1 MTDQICN
8 RTFDEIAVGDSASLQ
23 RTLTLDD
30 IATFAVMSGDA
41 NPSHVDADF
50 ARSTP
55 FHQVVAH
62 GMWSAALLSNLL
74 GTELPGPGTVYV
86 EQTLSF
92 HQQVMLGDTVTVTV
106 TAREKFADTHRIR
119 FDCAVVNQRG
129 QTVVSGHALVQAP
142 TEKVCRP
149 RTHLPQ
155 LHLID
160 PGQRLQALVAKA
172 REGCKGL
179 RPMRVAVVHPVN
191 AVSIQGAIDAAQ
203 AGLIEPVWVGPQA
216 RIRAAAQ
223 DAGID
228 LSPWQIVPT
237 EHSHAAAETAVQL
250 ARSGKVGA
258 LMKGALH
265 TDELMHAALDPNA
278 GLRTARRASH
288 VFVID
293 APAADRLL
301 FITDAAIN
309 IAPDLDTK
317 RDIAQNAIDLAQ
329 ALGIATPRL
338 AILAAVETI
347 NARMPATLDAAALCK
362 MADRGQITGAILD
375 GPLAF
380 DNAMSLAAAKTKGID
395 SPVAGLAD
403 ILLTPDLESGNMLA
417 KQLEYLGG
425 ATIAGLVVGTR
436 VPIILTSR
444 ADGVQARLA
453 SCALAVLQ
461 RQARL
466 RATGQLDPA
475 DPAAAAV
482 PNL

>member
-1 MTDQICN
+1 MTDTLCN

-23 RTLTLDD
+23 RTLTLGD
-30 IATFAVMSGDA
+30 IATFAVMSGDV
-41 NPSHVDADF
+41 NPAHVDADF

-62 GMWSAALLSNLL
+62 GMWSGALLSNLL

-86 EQTLSF
+86 DQALEF
-92 HQQVMLGDTVTVTV
+92 HKPVLLGDTVTVSV

-119 FDCAVVNQRG
+119 FACAVVNQRG
-129 QTVVSGHALVQAP
+129 ETVVSGHALVQAP

-160 PGQRLQALVAKA
+160 PGRRLLALVDKA

-216 RIRAAAQ
+216 RIRAAAEA
-223 DAGID
+223 AGID
-228 LSPWQIVPT
+228 LSPWQLLPT
-237 EHSHAAAETAVQL
+237 EHSHAAAAVAVEL
-250 ARSGKVGA
+250 ARNGKVGA

-265 TDELMHAALDPNA
+265 TDELMHAVLDPA
-278 GLRTARRASH
+278 TGLRTARRASH
-288 VFVID
+288 VFVVD

-329 ALGIATPRL
+329 ALGVATPRVAL
-338 AILAAVETI
+338 LAAVETV

-362 MADRGQITGAILD
+362 MADRGQITGAVLD

-380 DNAMSLAAAKTKGID
+380 DNAISLAAAKTKDIV
-395 SPVAGLAD
+395 SPVAGQAD

-461 RQARL
+461 RQALL
-466 RATGQLDPA
+466 RAAGQLDATDVSPDKA
-475 DPAAAAV
+475 QTA
-482 PNL
+482 